1 VHWGPGGG
9 APCPSPG
16 PGEQH
21 LQAGNRLTIVRPRS
35 RGLERVASLAV
46 ITGATSRTTGGWR
59 TCRTSTPPGMAWC
72 AAACGPPSNSAP
84 SSGTSARSTPTPCT
98 GVPPGRGS
106 HQQQLGCPPGA
117 GGPGAEEEEEE
128 EGSASKLARPRAQA
142 TSHYLR
148 GLRWSGPPRK
158 RRMMGTARSPGDWPF
173 LRDRCRLPAAPQ
185 PGAAAELPAAL
196 AGRHLPDGRRRRP
209 ARPGV
214 RGVRG
219 RAGHAQGEHLQAAHP
234 AGHPFSMDFSPE
246 ERHTILEA

>member
-16 PGEQH
+16 PGDQH
-21 LQAGNRLTIVRPRS
+21 LQAGNTLTIVRSRP

-59 TCRTSTPPGMAWC
+59 TCGTSTPPGMAWC
-72 AAACGPPSNSAP
+72 AAACGSHSNSAP

-98 GVPPGRGS
+98 GVPGRGS

-142 TSHYLR
+142 TSRYLR

-158 RRMMGTARSPGDWPF
+158 RRMMGTARSPG
-173 LRDRCRLPAAPQ
+173 
-185 PGAAAELPAAL
+185 AAAEQPAAL